1 MIDLTAI
8 IVCVITMLSTLIS
21 VYLKERFFPK
31 LERQV
36 LTVDKST
43 FYLKLDTIC
52 HTIKEAVKADGVYI
66 AYFHNGGHFINGV
79 GMDKYTVVGEDY
91 QEDMKS
97 YKTQYRDVMVNN
109 FSYLFHNLL
118 VSNRNYIHDISKN
131 SSQDKAYKEDLKNR
145 NINSTYTFLIKDV
158 IKETPIGFISIEY
171 KNINSFSVESEAYIW
186 KHQNAISNLLNM
198 TKTKNKWQ
206 L

>member
-8 IVCVITMLSTLIS
+8 IVCIITMCSTIMS

-31 LERQV
+31 LEKQV

-52 HTIKEAVKADGVYI
+52 HTIREAVHSDGVYI
-66 AYFHNGGHFINGV
+66 AYFHNGGHFINGI

-91 QEDMKS
+91 REDMKS
-97 YKTQYRDVMVNN
+97 YKNQYKDVMVNS
-109 FSYLFHNLL
+109 FSYLFHSLL
-118 VSNRNYIHDISKN
+118 VSNRHYMNDISKN
-131 SSQDKAYKEDLKNR
+131 ISQDRAYKEDLKNR
-145 NINSTYTFLIKDV
+145 GINSTYTFLIKDV
-158 IKETPIGFISIEY
+158 IKETPIGFISVEY
-171 KNINSFSVESEAYIW
+171 STINAFSIESEAYIW

-198 TKTKNKWQ
+198 TNNKK
-206 L
+206 